1 MRFKILLI
9 SLILGLG
16 GCAISKDMYLPD
28 GSKGHN
34 ISCDGSANSIANCFQ
49 KAGEIC
55 GAKGYVLLNREGE
68 GIPFGYGTG
77 SANANANAVSA
88 QGAYVSQVGMF
99 VNRSIFVKCKD

>member
-9 SLILGLG
+9 SLILSLG

-28 GSKGHN
+28 GSKGYN
-34 ISCDGSANSIANCFQ
+34 ISCDGSANSISNCFQ

-68 GIPFGYGTG
+68 ANPFGYGTS
-77 SANANANAVSA
+77 SASANAVSA

-99 VNRSIFVKCKD
+99 VNRSIFIKCKD

>member
-1 MRFKILLI
+1 MRLKILLI
-9 SLILGLG
+9 GCVLGVG

-28 GSKGHN
+28 GSKGYN
-34 ISCDGSANSIANCFQ
+34 ISCDGSANSISNCYQ

-68 GIPFGYGTG
+68 AVPFGYSTG
-77 SANANANAVSA
+77 SASANSMSA

>member
-1 MRFKILLI
+1 MITKALL
-9 SLILGLG
+9 LAFAVVLG

-34 ISCDGSANSIANCFQ
+34 ISCDGSANSISNCFQ
-49 KAGEIC
+49 KAGELC
-55 GAKGYVLLNREGE
+55 GSNGYVLLNREGE
-68 GIPFGYGTG
+68 AIPFGYGTG
-77 SANANANAVSA
+77 SASANAAGA